1 MTTVI
6 FDFDGTIALGTGPV
20 VAFAK
25 SLAGQGASADVV
37 SAALAAL
44 DEFESGSPQ
53 DRDGYGAVTRVAKAA
68 GLTSADTNA
77 AYMTSRRH
85 LGTDLSP
92 VGLPNGLASFLER
105 LAVVANVWLA
115 TNAPAEGVAHVLESG
130 GVDRSFA
137 RTHFNVGKPDGLAP
151 ILTDALANGRVLSVG
166 DIYDYDLAPAVAFGA
181 DTALVG
187 KTAASEQRSV
197 TMRATDLE
205 DLYPQI
211 EAWAATPV
219 LSSGATAASTSVKTK
234 ET

>member
-25 SLAGQGASADVV
+25 SLSGHGAGPDVV
-37 SAALAAL
+37 SAALLAL
-44 DEFESGSPQ
+44 EEFESGKSK
-53 DRDGYGAVTRVAKAA
+53 DRDGYGAVARVATA
-68 GLTSADTNA
+68 GGLVQTDINA
-77 AYMTSRRH
+77 AYMSSRRH
-85 LGTDLSP
+85 LGTELSP
-92 VGLPNGLASFLER
+92 VDLPNDLASFLER

-130 GVDRSFA
+130 GLVRSFA

-151 ILTDALANGRVLSVG
+151 IITDALSGGPVLSVG

-187 KTAASEQRSV
+187 KTSSSDQRNV
-197 TMRATDLE
+197 TMRAANLE
-205 DLYPQI
+205 NLYPQI
-211 EAWAATPV
+211 EAWAATT
-219 LSSGATAASTSVKTK
+219 TAKTK
-234 ET
+234 EP